1 MKFAMCV
8 KNIDVKLPIVPK
20 LKLLGNSE
28 FNHLT
33 IILRLPLTCRPKF
46 PPNKWMPNKWEFN
59 MLNYQLSQSLSY

>member
-20 LKLLGNSE
+20 LKLLGNSK

-46 PPNKWMPNKWEFN
+46 PPNKWRPNK
-59 MLNYQLSQSLSY
+59 

>member
-20 LKLLGNSE
+20 LKLLGNSK

-46 PPNKWMPNKWEFN
+46 PPISGGPTSGN
-59 MLNYQLSQSLSY
+59 LTC